1 MGVIGQW
8 YHSLQGKLGKSSA
21 LCGRG
26 SGMFY
31 FAVHCRGA
39 GMAVGVPAVID
50 TFSSP
55 EVRKRK

>member
-1 MGVIGQW
+1 
-8 YHSLQGKLGKSSA
+8 
-21 LCGRG
+21 
-26 SGMFY
+26 MFY